1 MDLFRRFS
9 TRPTPVRT
17 GHAQAHTDTKP
28 PPAPAK
34 NIQPRY
40 KFSSF
45 SGRSTSQGSWCAQ
58 DFMLGVG
65 MVIIQPETEK
75 VVLCYDSRRKH
86 YFFPKGRKDAGE
98 AMETAVLREAY
109 EEVREEG
116 TGMPDEQSYTSHLF
130 SFEEA
135 FQKLDVDSQKILRY
149 ACFLFQETTQHDKMF
164 VQ

>member
-1 MDLFRRFS
+1 
-9 TRPTPVRT
+9 
-17 GHAQAHTDTKP
+17 
-28 PPAPAK
+28 
-34 NIQPRY
+34 
-40 KFSSF
+40 
-45 SGRSTSQGSWCAQ
+45 
-58 DFMLGVG
+58 MLGVG

-149 ACFLFQETTQHDKMF
+149 AWFLFQETTQYDKMF